1 MIESEFDEVMLQ
13 SWSSEAYLVR
23 LLYLPLYN
31 RRGNDK
37 K

>member
-1 MIESEFDEVMLQ
+1 MIESEFDAVMLQ
-13 SWSSEAYLVR
+13 SQSIETYLVR